1 MHSSLRK
8 LHRVKMA
15 EFKIY
20 DFKRKPM
27 IAVTDLEGDIRRLS
41 FKVTPRCL
49 SGINAAKTSL
59 CRERGRS
66 P

>member
-41 FKVTPRCL
+41 FRESPILRGQSRK
-49 SGINAAKTSL
+49 AKISL
-59 CRERGRS
+59 
-66 P
+66 